1 MRLHLII
8 AIIALAALAVAQT
21 TQTGPAIQI
30 INLPSTIDTSI
41 GELAYNFVNQRT
53 GPNVVAVP
61 LPAAAY
67 KDYGNIKLIVVAIPY
82 SPEEDPDQAISKAI
96 NELVNSNEAL
106 DTRIN
111 NTVRDLLSIRSV
123 FYPYETFRIRLIFI
137 MFVHTQDLIDY
148 AIQASQ
154 NLYSGTA
161 QGQSTSQNQ
170 SPDPDAAAAL
180 YTNTIMEILYARY
193 QNWRNSELQQL
204 EDEVNGFTLQSQAS
218 GDIIQFTGYAE
229 GKPVLGFSVAVKL
242 QVKEN
247 MEGNKTITICNLSS
261 TVNNNINENFTDQLE
276 SDILKTLPTL
286 TQDDISRIFAG
297 INVKKDSKDNVVQG
311 LIYAINGY
319 YSIAVAPVWFS
330 YKNSI
335 KNYIRSKFTMT
346 EIEPC
351 NSQSCSCENLK
362 NQFINSLLQ
371 ETKNV
376 QEQLKE
382 NYKNMLHVIDNE
394 IYGNLSVVNKIE
406 SSLLPSCGGNS
417 GDLCSNVV
425 KTISDNGAYI
435 ASHVASLATSCLTS
449 YLSSVAQT
457 GVNSIV
463 STVPGVD
470 LAYMVANG
478 IFGALQNEI
487 TVSGTIVSEPA
498 KLNGFELAGGL
509 RAFKVYNVSSEVAC
523 YSSDIRDVSG
533 QNFVSGPS
541 PSEAILAGIKGF
553 FSAIVDLFSP
563 EAGQVIDLIPIVRE
577 VDMPQN
583 GYFMFGSTPG
593 IYVVN
598 ITNLDAKSIVDKFKD
613 DMIKSITDGLKQSY
627 TIGYSSMLYHIINY
641 NVENALKSLSIGN
654 FAGLYNKAYNKISG
668 GNYDYDSKV
677 NDNTKLTLSLY
688 FVVIPPYMVGE
699 RLSSGY
705 INYAPSAD
713 IFGLLRSFFFPAI
726 GDIRQ
731 KMIQTLLQPRSAG
744 ADFCSQSGQ
753 PASTGTSIEN
763 FVSSSCSNAVNTVT
777 EDMLKPIVNK
787 IVNNI
792 VNSINNV
799 GTGLQGQ
806 ESRDQCSVE
815 GLLAD
820 VTENAIN
827 IFKSSL
833 KDQIN
838 KIVSNNIITPLS
850 NKITSGI
857 CAPLGNAVNSLAGG
871 ELSSLFGDLLGAYG
885 ASFLQGRTPDLTGA
899 VCGLIGGSQTIS
911 YLGLYATRLF
921 DAAEEG
927 LYVPSYF
934 LSAYPIEFKE
944 SPTVRWCYGAVVSPY
959 FVYVQPPP
967 PATDSE
973 KKQILIGAL
982 DVIRKT
988 GYLQDKFYNFLRANK
1003 MKLSFLL
1010 LSWEIH
1016 AAKENRLVACN
1027 SSFIGVKWHHYIIP
1041 ELVFNPYG
1049 DYSWC
1054 LEHGDLVWTIN
1065 SLVTMTDNVGLF
1077 DALSTLRGQ
1086 HIVDLPVLVGVNK
1099 YFDAL
1104 QVYPAIVVREN
1115 GNPNPYYFVVPYS
1128 TPARE
1133 LYVLGTAGNVVVYD
1147 GNTAGQTN
1155 KPFIYY
1161 DISK

>member
-8 AIIALAALAVAQT
+8 AIIALAALAAAQT
-21 TQTGPAIQI
+21 AQTGPAIQI

-82 SPEEDPDQAISKAI
+82 SPEEDPDQAISNAI

-111 NTVRDLLSIRSV
+111 NAIQDLLSIRSV

-154 NLYSGTA
+154 KLYSGT
-161 QGQSTSQNQ
+161 QNQ
-170 SPDPDAAAAL
+170 GTDPDAAAAL

-204 EDEVNGFTLQSQAS
+204 EDEVNGFTLQSQQS
-218 GDIIQFTGYAE
+218 GDTIQFTGTA
-229 GKPVLGFSVAVKL
+229 GGTSALTFSVTVKL
-242 QVKEN
+242 QVTEKT
-247 MEGNKTITICNLSS
+247 EGNKTITICNLSS
-261 TVNNNINENFTDQLE
+261 TVNNINQEFTSQLA
-276 SDILKTLPTL
+276 SQISSTLPML
-286 TQDDISRIFAG
+286 TQDEISRVFAG
-297 INVKKDSKDNVVQG
+297 IKVNVDNFND
-311 LIYAINGY
+311 AIKGY
-319 YSIAVAPVWFS
+319 YSNVV
-330 YKNSI
+330 NSTQSKYNNTI
-335 KNYIRSKFTMT
+335 INYIKQTFTMT
-346 EIEPC
+346 ETESC

-362 NQFINSLLQ
+362 NQFISSILQ
-371 ETKNV
+371 ETNTV
-376 QEQLKE
+376 EGQLK
-382 NYKNMLHVIDNE
+382 YYYVQMLNDIDTT
-394 IYGNLSVVNKIE
+394 ISRDLSVVNSIAYT
-406 SSLLPSCGGNS
+406 LCGS
-417 GDLCSNVV
+417 GDQCSD
-425 KTISDNGAYI
+425 IQSA
-435 ASHVASLATSCLTS
+435 LAATDLNSEIQSAFEGVT
-449 YLSSVAQT
+449 SVAQSCI
-457 GVNSIV
+457 GEYLGDVAEEGINSLV
-463 STVPGVD
+463 STIPGVD
-470 LAYMVANG
+470 LAYAVANG

-487 TVSGTIVSEPA
+487 TISGTIVSEPA
-498 KLNGFELAGGL
+498 NLNGFELAGGL

-553 FSAIVDLFSP
+553 FSAIVNLFSP
-563 EAGQVIDLIPIVRE
+563 EAGQVADLIPIVRE

-593 IYVVN
+593 IYVLK
-598 ITNLDAKSIVDKFKD
+598 ITNLDAKSIVDQFTQN
-613 DMIKSITDGLKQSY
+613 MESNIAS
-627 TIGYSSMLYHIINY
+627 
-641 NVENALKSLSIGN
+641 ALKLSYAIGSSSELYKDINKVVEDVLQSSNIGN
-654 FAGLYNKAYNKISG
+654 FAKLYDNAYGK
-668 GNYDYDSKV
+668 NYDYDSKV

-699 RLSSGY
+699 GLSSGY

-763 FVSSSCSNAVNTVT
+763 FVSSSCSDAVNTVT

-787 IVNNI
+787 IVDNI

-806 ESRDQCSVE
+806 ESQDQCSVE

-899 VCGLIGGSQTIS
+899 VCGLMGGSQTIS
-911 YLGLYATRLF
+911 YLGLYATKVF
-921 DAAEEG
+921 DAVEEG

-934 LSAYPIEFKE
+934 LSAYPIEFEE

-959 FVYVQPPP
+959 FVYVQSPPP
-967 PATDSE
+967 TTDEE
-973 KKQILIGAL
+973 KKQLLIGAL
-982 DVIRKT
+982 DVIRKM
-988 GYLQDKFYNFLRANK
+988 GSLQAKFYDFLRENK
-1003 MKLSFLL
+1003 MDLSFVIF
-1010 LSWEIH
+1010 SEEIP
-1016 AAKENRLVACN
+1016 AAKDGLVACN
-1027 SSFIGVKWHHYIIP
+1027 SSYIGVKWSYHIIP
-1041 ELVFNPYG
+1041 TLVVNPYG

-1054 LEHGDLVWTIN
+1054 LEHGDLAWTIN

-1147 GNTAGQTN
+1147 GSTAGQTN
-1155 KPFIYY
+1155 KPFLYY

>member
-8 AIIALAALAVAQT
+8 AIIALAALAAAQT
-21 TQTGPAIQI
+21 AQTGPAIQI

-82 SPEEDPDQAISKAI
+82 SPEEDPDQAISNAI
-96 NELVNSNEAL
+96 NELVNSNEPL

-111 NTVRDLLSIRSV
+111 NAISDLLSIRSV

-154 NLYSGTA
+154 NLYSGT
-161 QGQSTSQNQ
+161 QNQ
-170 SPDPDAAAAL
+170 SPDAGAAL

-218 GDIIQFTGYAE
+218 GDTIQFTGYAE
-229 GKPVLGFSVAVKL
+229 GKPVLGFSVTVKL

-247 MEGNKTITICNLSS
+247 TEGSKTITICNLSS
-261 TVNNNINENFTDQLE
+261 TVNNISEGFTYQLE
-276 SDILKTLPTL
+276 NSILNTLPTL
-286 TQDDISRIFAG
+286 TQDEISRIFAG
-297 INVKKDSKDNVVQG
+297 INVKKDSEDNVAQG
-311 LIYAINGY
+311 LIYAINAY
-319 YSIAVAPVWFS
+319 YNSAVTPVWLS
-330 YKNSI
+330 YQNSI
-335 KNYIRSKFTMT
+335 INYIRSKFTMT
-346 EIEPC
+346 EIETC

-371 ETKNV
+371 ETNNV
-376 QEQLKE
+376 QEQLRE
-382 NYKNMLHVIDNE
+382 NYMNMLYVIDNE

-406 SSLLPSCGGNS
+406 SSLLPSCSGNS

-425 KTISDNGAYI
+425 KTISDMGAYI
-435 ASHVASLATSCLTS
+435 ASNVASVATSCLTS

-463 STVPGVD
+463 STIPGVD

-478 IFGALQNEI
+478 IFGALQDEI
-487 TVSGTIVSEPA
+487 TIKGTIVSEPA

-553 FSAIVDLFSP
+553 ASAIAQLFSP

-593 IYVVN
+593 IYVLN
-598 ITNLDAKSIVDKFKD
+598 ITNLDAKNIVSRFED
-613 DMIKSITDGLKQSY
+613 DMIKSITNGLDQSY
-627 TIGYSSMLYHIINY
+627 TIGYSSRLYYIINY
-641 NVENALKSLSIGN
+641 NVEQALKSLSIGN
-654 FAGLYNKAYNKISG
+654 FAGLYNKAYDKISG

-688 FVVIPPYMVGE
+688 FIVIPPYMVGE
-699 RLSSGY
+699 RLGSGY
-705 INYAPSAD
+705 INYTPSAD

-731 KMIQTLLQPRSAG
+731 KMIQTLLQPRPAG

-763 FVSSSCSNAVNTVT
+763 FVSSSCSDAVNTVT

-806 ESRDQCSVE
+806 ESQDQCSVE

-838 KIVSNNIITPLS
+838 ETVFNNIITPLS

-899 VCGLIGGSQTIS
+899 VCGLMGGSQTIS
-911 YLGLYATRLF
+911 YLGLYATKVF
-921 DAAEEG
+921 DAVEEG

-934 LSAYPIEFKE
+934 LSAYPIEFEE

-967 PATDSE
+967 PTTDEE
-973 KKQILIGAL
+973 KKQLLIGAL
-982 DVIRKT
+982 DVIRKM
-988 GYLQDKFYNFLRANK
+988 GSLQAKFYDFLRENK
-1003 MKLSFLL
+1003 MDLSFVIF
-1010 LSWEIH
+1010 SEEIP
-1016 AAKENRLVACN
+1016 AAKDGLVACN
-1027 SSFIGVKWHHYIIP
+1027 SSYIGVKWSHHIVP
-1041 ELVFNPYG
+1041 TLVVNPYG

-1054 LEHGDLVWTIN
+1054 LEHGDLAWTIN

-1147 GNTAGQTN
+1147 GSTAGQTN
-1155 KPFIYY
+1155 KPFLYY